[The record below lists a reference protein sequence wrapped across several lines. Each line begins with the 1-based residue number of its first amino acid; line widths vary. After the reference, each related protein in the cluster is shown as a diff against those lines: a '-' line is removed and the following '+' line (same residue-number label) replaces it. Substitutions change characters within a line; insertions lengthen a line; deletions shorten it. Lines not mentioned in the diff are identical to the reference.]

1 MRNARF
7 EGLDYDNNYHLT
19 DKEEKKENWE
29 QAKIWVLLGL
39 LMALCLGLTIYLNT
53 KELILKY
60 NGNSVVAEYKNGDK
74 SVTVQDDKGTSYFIN
89 LANTTISNQDGNITV
104 YYWGNNIA
112 SAKALTSISFWLIMY
127 ASWIPLF
134 VLCVYFIFKNLNQGK
149 NIKQN

>member
-1 MRNARF
+1 MRNTRF

-89 LANTTISNQDGNITV
+89 LANTTISNQDGNLTV

-112 SAKALTSISFWLIMY
+112 SAKALTSIWFWLIMY

-134 VLCVYFIFKNLNQGK
+134 VLCTYFIFKNLNQGK
-149 NIKQN
+149 NLKQN

>member
-39 LMALCLGLTIYLNT
+39 LMALCLGLTIYMNT

-89 LANTTISNQDGNITV
+89 LANTTISNQDGNLTV

-112 SAKALTSISFWLIMY
+112 SAKALTSIWFWLIMY

>member
-1 MRNARF
+1 MSNARL
-7 EGLDYDNNYHLT
+7 EGFDYDNNYHLT
-19 DKEEKKENWE
+19 EKEEKKENWE

-39 LMALCLGLTIYLNT
+39 LMALCLGLTIYMNT

-74 SVTVQDDKGTSYFIN
+74 SVTVQDDKGTSYFID
-89 LANTTISNQDGNITV
+89 LANATISKQDGNLTV

-134 VLCVYFIFKNLNQGK
+134 VLCTYFIFRNLKQGK
-149 NIKQN
+149 NLKQN

>member
-29 QAKIWVLLGL
+29 QAKIWVVLGL
-39 LMALCLGLTIYLNT
+39 LMALCLGLTIYMNT

-74 SVTVQDDKGTSYFIN
+74 NITVQDDNGTSYFIN
-89 LANTTISNQDGNITV
+89 LANTTISNQDGNLTV

-112 SAKALTSISFWLIMY
+112 SAKALTSIWFWLIMY

-134 VLCVYFIFKNLNQGK
+134 VLCTYFIFKNLNQGK
-149 NIKQN
+149 NLKQN

>member
-89 LANTTISNQDGNITV
+89 LANTTISNQDGKLTV

-112 SAKALTSISFWLIMY
+112 SATALTSIWFWLIMY
-127 ASWIPLF
+127 ACWIPLF
-134 VLCVYFIFKNLNQGK
+134 ALCAYFIFKNLNQGK
-149 NIKQN
+149 NLKQN